1 MKHIKITLLA
11 LFIAF
16 GFTSCSDND
25 ASPSPENNPD
35 LLYQE
40 TLNVSYGND
49 TDQKFDLYLPA
60 NRTLDTKVM
69 IMIHGGGWISGDKAD
84 MNFLKD
90 LMRLDLPNIA
100 IVNMNYRL
108 ADANNPP
115 IPMQIDDISTVVD
128 MLKAKQDEYVISDD
142 IGFVGVSA
150 GAHLSLLWSYAHDSN
165 SQVKMVGSVVGPT
178 NLTDPAYLE
187 SENPYLLQLIEVFGI
202 DTSSAF
208 LESVSPYHQ
217 ATTSSPPT
225 ILFNGGNDPLVPT
238 SQGIDMDAKLS
249 SLGVTHSFTLYPE
262 EGHGWTGAALL
273 DTWISFKAFTKTHL
287 ED

>member
-1 MKHIKITLLA
+1 
-11 LFIAF
+11 
-16 GFTSCSDND
+16 
-25 ASPSPENNPD
+25 
-35 LLYQE
+35 
-40 TLNVSYGND
+40 
-49 TDQKFDLYLPA
+49 
-60 NRTLDTKVM
+60 
-69 IMIHGGGWISGDKAD
+69 
-84 MNFLKD
+84 
-90 LMRLDLPNIA
+90 
-100 IVNMNYRL
+100 
-108 ADANNPP
+108 
-115 IPMQIDDISTVVD
+115 
-128 MLKAKQDEYVISDD
+128 
-142 IGFVGVSA
+142 
-150 GAHLSLLWSYAHDSN
+150 
-165 SQVKMVGSVVGPT
+165 
-178 NLTDPAYLE
+178 LE